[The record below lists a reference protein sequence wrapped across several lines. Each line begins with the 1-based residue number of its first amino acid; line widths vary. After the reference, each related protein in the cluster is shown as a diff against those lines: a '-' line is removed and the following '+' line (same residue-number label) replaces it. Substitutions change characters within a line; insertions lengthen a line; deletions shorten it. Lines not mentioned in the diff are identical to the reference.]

1 MLSTRKTI
9 NIFKQRFDE
18 GAGKCKQTVFVGVL
32 SVLCLCISGCM
43 QFPLAAEGNKDEMT
57 KGGGVFYGS
66 YYCDFWWGKRPQES
80 LLIDLETY
88 KNEVETVRPLYQVLY
103 SSNGLYALVSIA
115 SLGLFVPVDV
125 RWYLTPPLQRV
136 DSDSVQETEN

>member
-1 MLSTRKTI
+1 MLSTSKSI
-9 NIFKQRFDE
+9 DFFKQRFDE
-18 GAGKCKQTVFVGVL
+18 GAGKCKQTVIVSML
-32 SVLCLCISGCM
+32 SVLCLFISGCM
-43 QFPLAAEGNKDEMT
+43 QFPLSAEGNKDEMT

-66 YYCDFWWGKRPQES
+66 YYDFWWSKCPQES
-80 LLIDLETY
+80 LLIDMETY

-103 SSNGLYALVSIA
+103 SSNGLYTLVSIA

-125 RWYLTPPLQRV
+125 RWYLTPPLQRI

>member
-1 MLSTRKTI
+1 MLSTSKPI
-9 NIFKQRFDE
+9 DIFKPCFDE
-18 GAGKCKQTVFVGVL
+18 GTGKCKQTVIVCVL

-43 QFPLAAEGNKDEMT
+43 QFPLSAEGNKDEMT

-66 YYCDFWWGKRPQES
+66 YYDFWWSKCPQES
-80 LLIDLETY
+80 LLIDMETY

-103 SSNGLYALVSIA
+103 SSNGLYTLVSIA

-125 RWYLTPPLQRV
+125 RWYLTPPLQRI

>member
-1 MLSTRKTI
+1 MLSTSKPI
-9 NIFKQRFDE
+9 DIFKPCFDE
-18 GAGKCKQTVFVGVL
+18 GTGKCKQTVIVCVL

-66 YYCDFWWGKRPQES
+66 YYDFWWSKCPQES
-80 LLIDLETY
+80 LLIDMETY

-103 SSNGLYALVSIA
+103 SSNGLYTLVSIA

-125 RWYLTPPLQRV
+125 RWYLTPPLQRI